1 VVSAVGKGRVEQKDW
16 ESGGHGLKHQIK
28 HGVRQAAVLG
38 EHPRRVVW
46 AGAARAK
53 ALRQKPPR
61 WV

>member
-1 VVSAVGKGRVEQKDW
+1 
-16 ESGGHGLKHQIK
+16 LKHQIK